1 MKTENNKVSAQNI
14 LSSGTFLQWI
24 ILIAISIVFTI
35 SLYPNL
41 VADKKTYDLGDVA
54 EKDIKAP
61 RDFFIEDKDATE
73 EKRNSA
79 MEGILTVYDHDTKLS
94 TQISERIDTAFSD
107 LRTLIQTEKATYR
120 KTVSELFDMNTSGLA
135 NLNKRIHDQ
144 IWEKKPAFEEKIGIP
159 VSKGAYT
166 ILEKEAFSKDISDLI
181 IKILSTVLENG
192 VVLNKEL
199 FLRESDKGISL
210 WDVETR
216 TEQVLKNLR
225 QYYGLDQSKT
235 MVRIVGQPLLKNL
248 NYTLLNLIVDFSL

>member
-159 VSKGAYT
+159 VSKGGPGCGPGS
-166 ILEKEAFSKDISDLI
+166 FSRCYPDLAHHHHGAAAPFAGNQHP
-181 IKILSTVLENG
+181 STVFNSAG
-192 VVLNKEL
+192 GKPCFRSVQRHTSFFVSDSDVLCCV
-199 FLRESDKGISL
+199 RRI
-210 WDVETR
+210 R
-216 TEQVLKNLR
+216 
-225 QYYGLDQSKT
+225 LDQEK
-235 MVRIVGQPLLKNL
+235 REAGEKR
-248 NYTLLNLIVDFSL
+248 